1 MKVQS
6 VAFTLGFNAGVNAGN
21 WIAESVLAVGEHLQA
36 DKALTV
42 AAYKALRAD
51 WVKGYATGYGSSEKR
66 AENAWATVWKGVELA
81 YGFKKPQSAVAAAKQ
96 ASRAKVT
103 KADKPQTA
111 GNVKAP
117 TTGSDKA
124 DALKLE
130 LSSMEAHIISLWRAG
145 KFGVLVD
152 IARKEAEK
160 TDAA

>member
-6 VAFTLGFNAGVNAGN
+6 VAFTLGFNAGINAGN
-21 WIAESVLAVGEHLQA
+21 WMADSVAAVGEHLQA

-42 AAYKALRAD
+42 ATYKALRAE
-51 WVKGYATGYGSSEKR
+51 WVKGYAVGYGSSEKR
-66 AENAWATVWKGVELA
+66 AENAWAAVWKGVELA
-81 YGFKKPQSAVAAAKQ
+81 YGFKKPQSTAAAAKQ
-96 ASRAKVT
+96 ASRAKTT
-103 KADKPQTA
+103 KADKSQTA

-160 TDAA
+160 TEAA